1 MRQNCWYFVCL
12 LSRVP
17 CDYQS
22 LSRRSAKRA
31 GGRIHLS
38 WNNKLPLITVALIA
52 TLSVPSLAHAQ
63 RGHGGGRAVARP
75 VIVAPYYAPFYSP
88 FYSPYYDPFFWGLG
102 WGYPGWYGPYNGVVV
117 EESSARIQVTPK
129 QTEVYVDGYLAGV
142 VDDFDGTTQR
152 LRVSPGEHVIDL
164 YLDGHKPVTQT
175 VLFQQGKTIR
185 IKHTMEQLASGEAA
199 PARPAPKPG
208 AAAPNQ
214 RGQYDAFG
222 QPISG
227 GGPVNAANASATLA
241 IRVQP
246 GDASVIVD
254 GERWQSSGDRLEIHV
269 SPGEHR
275 IEVQKDGYQPF
286 ATTVRVK
293 AGDNAPMNVSLTKSG
308 EK

>member
-1 MRQNCWYFVCL
+1 M
-12 LSRVP
+12 
-17 CDYQS
+17 
-22 LSRRSAKRA
+22 
-31 GGRIHLS
+31 S
-38 WNNKLPLITVALIA
+38 WKNRLPLIAAALIT
-52 TLSVPSLAHAQ
+52 TLSVPAVAHAQ
-63 RGHGGGRAVARP
+63 RGGRGGGGHAAARP
-75 VIVAPYYAPFYSP
+75 APRPVVVTPYYRPYYSP
-88 FYSPYYDPFFWGLG
+88 FYSPYYYSPFYHPFYWGLG
-102 WGYPGWYGPYNGVVV
+102 WGYPGWYGAYNGVVV

-142 VDDFDGTTQR
+142 VDDFDGMSQR

-164 YLDGHKPVTQT
+164 YLDGHKTISQT
-175 VLFQQGKTIR
+175 ILFQSGQSYR
-185 IKHTMEQLASGEAA
+185 IKHTMEQLAAGEAA

-227 GGPVNAANASATLA
+227 RSAVAAANNSATLA

-275 IEVQKDGYQPF
+275 IEVQKDGYQSF
-286 ATTVRVK
+286 TTTVRVK
-293 AGDNAPMNVSLTKSG
+293 GGDTAPINVSLTRSG